1 MATIQKCIIDTNVI
15 VYWLMTNKVME
26 FMTQEFHL
34 AQEFGDVYRNRYI
47 ESCEFVDKA
56 LELPSNNQQFLVTE
70 LSLTEAFS
78 GIREE
83 VRSIIMFTQGIP
95 ISRWAYKRETKEVS
109 FPQELSRKLYELT
122 SKGFDALFERKIEI
136 MPVTTPSD
144 TADYFDFYSS
154 LVFLYPMLRTQDAIL
169 ITTAI
174 FQKATH
180 FVTMDKDLIVLG
192 KELKKVHPLEVLK
205 PREALKLFK

>member
-1 MATIQKCIIDTNVI
+1 
-15 VYWLMTNKVME
+15 MTNKVME

>member
-26 FMTQEFHL
+26 FVTQEFHL
-34 AQEFGDVYRNRYI
+34 AQEFGDVYRNRYK
-47 ESCEFVDKA
+47 ESCDFIDKA
-56 LELPSNNQQFLVTE
+56 LELPDNNQQFLVTE
-70 LSLTEAFS
+70 LSLTEVFS
-78 GIREE
+78 GIRDE
-83 VRSIIMFTQGIP
+83 VRSIIMFTKGIP

-122 SKGFDALFERKIEI
+122 SKGFDTLFERKIEI
-136 MPVTTPSD
+136 LPVTTPSD
-144 TADYFDFYSS
+144 TEGYFDFYSS

-174 FQKATH
+174 VQKATH
-180 FVTMDKDLIVLG
+180 FVTMDKDLIELG
-192 KELKKVHPLEVLK
+192 KALKETPPLEVLK
-205 PREALKLFK
+205 PREAIKLLK